1 MSLINSNVRLTE
13 NPIKT
18 RPAAVAGTFYPADPA
33 ELRQML
39 TNYLQADHTDI
50 AVPKA
55 IITPHAGY
63 IYSGPVAAKVYAS
76 LRPARQTIKRVV
88 LLGPAHRVYVKGL
101 ALSSA
106 TAFTTPL
113 GNIDLDMLSAEKLT
127 RLPQVSVIDS
137 AHAEEH
143 SLEVQLPFL
152 QLVLDDFTLLPLVVG
167 DASTEEVSQVL
178 EAVWGGD
185 ETLIIIS
192 SDLSHYHS
200 YATAQQIDASTS
212 AAINDFR
219 LHDISPEQACG
230 CVPIRGLLHLAKIK
244 GMEIQTLDLRNSGDT
259 AGPRDRVVGYGAY
272 ALHAGQTLAATHRR
286 QLLEV
291 ARHSIMQGF
300 DSDKPLKPDLDQ
312 YDPGLQ
318 QQRATFVTLKLNQQ
332 LRGCIGTTQ
341 AVSPLIVSVADSAF
355 KAAFR
360 DPRFKPLSQSEYD
373 QIDLSISV
381 LSAPAEL
388 EFSCEN
394 DLLETLRPG
403 VDGLIIEKGSHKAT
417 FLPEVWQTLPSAEAF
432 LTQLKLKAGID
443 DAEAP
448 DRAWRYISEHLAE

>member
-13 NPIKT
+13 NPIKI
-18 RPAAVAGTFYPADPA
+18 RPAAVAGMFYPADPA
-33 ELRQML
+33 ELEQMV
-39 TNYLQADHTDI
+39 TSYLDKASSDTE
-50 AVPKA
+50 VPKA
-55 IITPHAGY
+55 IIAPHAGY
-63 IYSGPVAAKVYAS
+63 VYSGSIAAAAYAK
-76 LRPARQTIKRVV
+76 LIPARHTIKRVI

-101 ALSSA
+101 ALASA
-106 TAFTTPL
+106 TSFSTPL
-113 GNIDLDMLSAEKLT
+113 GDVPIDTVLTEKLLQ
-127 RLPQVSVIDS
+127 LPQVSVMDS
-137 AHAEEH
+137 AHAQEH

-152 QLVLDDFTLLPLVVG
+152 QLILDGFTLLPLLVG
-167 DASTEEVSQVL
+167 DASTEQVSQVL

-200 YATAQQIDASTS
+200 YETAQQIDASTS

-219 LHDISPEQACG
+219 LHDISPEHACG
-230 CVPIRGLLHLAKIK
+230 CVPMRGLLHIAKHK
-244 GMEIQTLDLRNSGDT
+244 GMQIRTLDVRNSGDT
-259 AGPRDRVVGYGAY
+259 AGTHDRVVGYGAY
-272 ALHAGQTLAATHRR
+272 SLYLKLSVSSKQRQ
-286 QLLEV
+286 QLLNI
-291 ARHSIMQGF
+291 ARQTIEQGF
-300 DSDKPLKPDLDQ
+300 TSNTPLKPDPDQ
-312 YDPGLQ
+312 YDPGLR

-341 AVSPLIVSVADSAF
+341 AVSPLIVSVADNAF

-373 QIDLSISV
+373 KIDLSISL

-394 DLLETLRPG
+394 DLLKALRPG
-403 VDGLIIEKGSHKAT
+403 IDGLIIEKGSHKAT
-417 FLPEVWQTLPSAEAF
+417 FLPEVWQTLPDAEAF

-443 DAEAP
+443 DCVAP
-448 DRAWRYISEHLAE
+448 DRAWRYISEHLVE